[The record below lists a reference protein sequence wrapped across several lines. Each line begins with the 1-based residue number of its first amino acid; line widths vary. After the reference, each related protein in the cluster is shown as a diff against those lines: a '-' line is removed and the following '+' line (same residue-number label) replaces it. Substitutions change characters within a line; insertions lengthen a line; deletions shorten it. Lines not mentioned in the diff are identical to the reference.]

1 MAVQDVYDAVIG
13 MNQGTIVGLV
23 QKELDTGTDVQKIL
37 DDGLI
42 AALDEVGQKFS
53 RGDFFLPEMLR
64 AANVMKKGL
73 EIIKPLLTE
82 TQAAS
87 AGTVVIG
94 AVKGDLHDIGKDLV
108 GMMLEGAG
116 FKVIDLGTDVAPE
129 VFVRAAK
136 ENEAGVVGL
145 SALLTTTMP
154 AMRKTVAML
163 RTELGNIKTMIGGA
177 PVTQA
182 FCEDIGA
189 DGYGEDAPTAVT
201 LARKFI
207 AGK

>member
-13 MNQGTIVGLV
+13 MNQGTIVSLV

-94 AVKGDLHDIGKDLV
+94 TVKGDLHDIGKDLV

-136 ENEAGVVGL
+136 ENEACVVGL

-189 DGYGEDAPTAVT
+189 NGYGEDAPAAVT